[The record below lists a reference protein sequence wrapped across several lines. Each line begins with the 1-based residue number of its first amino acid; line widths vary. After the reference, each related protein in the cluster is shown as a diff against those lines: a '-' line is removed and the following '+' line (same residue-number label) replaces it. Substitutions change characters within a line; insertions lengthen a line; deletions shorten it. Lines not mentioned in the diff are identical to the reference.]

1 MTREQRLAVFA
12 ATSGHSGVDRNL
24 KNLIPAF
31 AARGVAVDILNVR
44 GHGPVLTTLPS
55 GVRVIDLGASH
66 VNTSFAALVHYLR
79 REPPA
84 VLLSDKDKVNRLAL
98 WARRYAGVTTRVAVR
113 LGIHVS
119 TNLAE
124 RGWFERTVQTFSI
137 RRFYPWADVILVPS
151 QGVADDL
158 AALGRLPRDKVC
170 VVPNP
175 VVTPELEALA
185 AQPVSHPWFED
196 ASVPV
201 ILGVG
206 ELGARKDF
214 ETLIKAVALVRR
226 ERRCRLL
233 ILGRGRQREA
243 LLALGATLGLGDDL
257 ALPGFVANPY
267 AYMSRASVFASASR
281 FEGFANVIAEALAV
295 GVPVVAT
302 DCPSGPREI
311 LEDGRHGRL
320 VPIGDAAA
328 MAQAITATLTAPPLR
343 TGLQAAAQ
351 RYHVTRVADDYLR
364 ALDLSSPTRR
374 ETQC

>member
-1 MTREQRLAVFA
+1 VFA

-31 AARGVAVDILNVR
+31 AARGVAVDILLVK
-44 GHGPVLTTLPS
+44 GHGPVLTELPS
-55 GVRVIDLGASH
+55 RVRVIELGASH
-66 VNTSFAALVHYLR
+66 VNTSFAALVRYLR
-79 REPPA
+79 REPPPI
-84 VLLSDKDKVNRLAL
+84 LLSDKDKVNRLAL
-98 WARRYAGVTTRVAVR
+98 WARHYAGAPTRVAVR

-119 TNLAE
+119 TNLAD

-158 AALGRLPRDKVC
+158 ATLGRLPRNKIS

-175 VVTPELEALA
+175 IVTPSLEALA
-185 AQPVSHPWFED
+185 AQPAAHPWFED
-196 ASVPV
+196 ATVPV
-201 ILGVG
+201 VLGVG

-214 ETLIKAVALVRR
+214 ETLIRAVALVRR

-233 ILGRGRQREA
+233 ILGRGRQREM
-243 LLALGATLGLGDDL
+243 LLALGATLGFGDDL

-295 GVPVVAT
+295 GAPVVAT

-320 VPIGDAAA
+320 VPVGDAEA
-328 MAQAITATLTAPPLR
+328 MAAAITATLAAPPHRATLR
-343 TGLQAAAQ
+343 AAAA
-351 RYHVTRVADDYLR
+351 RYHVSRVADDYLR
-364 ALDLSSPTRR
+364 ALGLA
-374 ETQC
+374 

>member
-24 KNLIPAF
+24 QNLIPAF
-31 AARGVAVDILNVR
+31 AARGVAVDILHVK
-44 GHGPVLTTLPS
+44 GHGPVLTELPS
-55 GVRVIDLGASH
+55 AVRVIDLGASH
-66 VNTSFAALVHYLR
+66 VNTSFAALVRYLR
-79 REPPA
+79 REPPPI
-84 VLLSDKDKVNRLAL
+84 LLSDKDKVNRLAL
-98 WARRYAGVTTRVAVR
+98 WARRYAGAATRVAVR

-119 TNLAE
+119 TNLAD
-124 RGWFERTVQTFSI
+124 RGWVERTVQTFSI

-151 QGVADDL
+151 RGVADDL
-158 AALGRLPRDKVC
+158 AVLGRLPRDKIS

-175 VVTPELEALA
+175 VVTPALEALA
-185 AQPVSHPWFED
+185 AQPAAHPWFED

-214 ETLIKAVALVRR
+214 ATLIRAIAIVRR

-233 ILGRGRQREA
+233 ILGRGRQRDA
-243 LLALGATLGLGDDL
+243 LLALGAGLGFGDDL
-257 ALPGFVANPY
+257 ALPGFIANPY

-295 GVPVVAT
+295 GAPVVAT

-311 LEDGRHGRL
+311 LENGRHGRL
-320 VPIGDAAA
+320 VPVGDVNAMAAA
-328 MAQAITATLTAPPLR
+328 IAATLAAPPQRAALR
-343 TGLQAAAQ
+343 AAAQ
-351 RYHVTRVADDYLR
+351 RYRVMQVADDYLR
-364 ALDLSSPTRR
+364 ALGL
-374 ETQC
+374 C